1 MTKDFLGPLSDFYAG
16 HNRMPSFAELA
27 ELWQYRSKN
36 AVFRRVK
43 ALKEQGL
50 LKQDEHGHLL
60 PADWLLGFKL
70 LGQVEAGFPSP
81 AEEERLG
88 TINLDN
94 YLIKNRQAT
103 YLLKVSGY
111 SMKDLGIMPGD
122 LVLAERG
129 AQARDGDIVIA
140 EVDGEWTIKTLRK
153 TNGEFWLQPANS
165 RFKPIYPKGNLN
177 IAAVVQG
184 VVRKY

>member
-1 MTKDFLGPLSDFYAG
+1 
-16 HNRMPSFAELA
+16 MPSFGELA
-27 ELWQYRSKN
+27 GLWGYKSKN
-36 AVFRRVK
+36 AVFKRVK
-43 ALKEQGL
+43 ELKSAGLIRQDEQGRL
-50 LKQDEHGHLL
+50 V
-60 PADWLLGFKL
+60 PAAWQLGLRL
-70 LGQVEAGFPSP
+70 LGQVEAGFPGP

-88 TINLDN
+88 TVNLDDF
-94 YLIKNRQAT
+94 LIKNRQAT

-129 AQARDGDIVIA
+129 ADARDGDIVIA

-153 TNGEFWLQPANS
+153 QSGRVWLQPANS
-165 RFKPIYPKGNLN
+165 RFQPIYPQGQLN
-177 IAAVVQG
+177 VAAVVRG

>member
-1 MTKDFLGPLSDFYAG
+1 MNKDFLRPLADFYSQ
-16 HNRMPSFAELA
+16 HDRMPSFSELA
-27 ELWQYRSKN
+27 HLWGYKSKN
-36 AVFRRVK
+36 AVFKKVNDLK
-43 ALKEQGL
+43 AEGLIRQDEQGR
-50 LKQDEHGHLL
+50 LL
-60 PADWLLGFKL
+60 PAAWQLGLRL

-88 TINLDN
+88 TINLDDF
-94 YLIKNRQAT
+94 LIKNRQAT

-129 AQARDGDIVIA
+129 ADARDGDIVIA

-153 TNGEFWLQPANS
+153 ASGQVWLQPANS
-165 RFKPIYPKGNLN
+165 RFKPIYPQGELN
-177 IAAVVQG
+177 VAAVVRG